1 MTLVVKAPPGG
12 ELSEGWSSRVRL
24 LDLWSEKLLLLLGKS
39 YTRIGTS

>member
-1 MTLVVKAPPGG
+1 MTLVVKAPGG